1 MLAERLGCSR
11 ETLRA
16 ALRVLELEG
25 HIWRHVGQGTFV
37 GQRPSHERI
46 PPMVLAEMASPADII
61 DARLL
66 LEPGIAAAAA
76 EKASERDLARLR
88 EYAERTL
95 RATDWQ
101 MYEVADNA
109 FHTGIARSTGNP
121 LAIAFLGVLS
131 AVRSRVRWQRE
142 HDLTFRRDRGKEYTE
157 QQGRMHAAILDAMEA
172 RDPERAYRAMDA
184 HLRAV
189 REVMVID

>member
-1 MLAERLGCSR
+1 
-11 ETLRA
+11 
-16 ALRVLELEG
+16 
-25 HIWRHVGQGTFV
+25 
-37 GQRPSHERI
+37 
-46 PPMVLAEMASPADII
+46 MVLAEMASPADII

-76 EKASERDLARLR
+76 EKASDGDLARLR

-189 REVMVID
+189 REVMVVD

>member
-1 MLAERLGCSR
+1 MDDDVPRRFGRGGDPKAGLTRCGGSDPGAERLAEIDRRHRENIVPSR
-11 ETLRA
+11 TT
-16 ALRVLELEG
+16 VKNQ
-25 HIWRHVGQGTFV
+25 I
-37 GQRPSHERI
+37 
-46 PPMVLAEMASPADII
+46 
-61 DARLL
+61 
-66 LEPGIAAAAA
+66 IAAAAA
-76 EKASERDLARLR
+76 EKASDGDLARLR
-88 EYAERTL
+88 EHAERTL

-101 MYEVADNA
+101 MYEVADNV

-157 QQGRMHAAILDAMEA
+157 QQGRMHAAILDAIEA
-172 RDPERAYRAMDA
+172 RDSEGARRAMEA

-189 REVMVID
+189 RKVMVVD